1 MTHARADRQA
11 PLYTAAYD
19 LADWVLGHLKD
30 RPDHLSADTC
40 RLVLRLLDSIVLALK
55 ARDRLEALDEAD
67 RTLLQL
73 RQRLRLAVPQTLL
86 DERQALHGL
95 ERCDDI
101 GRQLGGWLRRLE
113 AAE

>member
-1 MTHARADRQA
+1 MSPTRAARQA

-19 LADWVLGHLKD
+19 LADWILGHLKD
-30 RPDHLSADTC
+30 RSDHLSADTC
-40 RLVLRLLDSIVLALK
+40 RLVLRLLDSVVLALK
-55 ARDRLEALDEAD
+55 DRDRLEALDDAD

-73 RQRLRLAVPQTLL
+73 RQRLRLAATQALL

-95 ERCDDI
+95 ARCDDI

-113 AAE
+113 AAQ